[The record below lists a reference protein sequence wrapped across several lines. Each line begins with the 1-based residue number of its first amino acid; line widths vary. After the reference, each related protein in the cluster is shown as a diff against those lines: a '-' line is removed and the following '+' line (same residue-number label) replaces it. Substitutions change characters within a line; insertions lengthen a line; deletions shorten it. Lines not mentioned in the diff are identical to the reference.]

1 MISVEQAQRQ
11 ICEAFRPLPA
21 EQVALADA
29 LGRVLAEDVTA
40 RVSHPPFAVSA
51 MDGYAVRGA
60 DVTKVPVRLRLV
72 GTAPAGGRYEGRVG
86 PGEAVRI
93 LTGGPLPD
101 GADSIVIQEN
111 AKRDGDSVE
120 LTAVAEPGRHIRAKG
135 QDFEE
140 GRTLLRAS
148 ARLTAR
154 DIGLAASANRPWL
167 KLRRRPRVAIL
178 STGDELS
185 MPGEPLGP
193 AGIVGSNGLALSA
206 FVRACGGEPTDLGIA
221 RDDSRMLANMLEG
234 AAGADL
240 LITTGGA
247 SVGDHDLVQDA
258 LAARGMKLAFWK
270 IAMRPGKPVMFG
282 ELGGTPV
289 LGLPGNPVS
298 ALVTALIFV
307 KPAFAVMEGR
317 PVEDDTERAILGADL
332 KANDLRQDYLRA
344 RLHRNAEGRLVATP
358 MERQDS
364 AMMAF
369 LALADGL
376 VIRPPHAPPAK
387 AGDIVK
393 ILPFRRD
400 LQGI

>member
-21 EQVALADA
+21 EQVGLADA

-60 DVTKVPVRLRLV
+60 DVTKVPVRLTLV

-111 AKRDGDSVE
+111 ARRDGDSVE

-140 GRTLLRAS
+140 GKRLLQAGR
-148 ARLTAR
+148 RLTAR
-154 DIGLAASANRPWL
+154 DIGLAAAANRPWL

-206 FVRACGGEPTDLGIA
+206 FVRACGGMPTDLGIA
-221 RDDSRMLANMLEG
+221 RDDSRMLANLLEG

-317 PVEDDTERAILGADL
+317 PIEDDTESAILGADL

-344 RLHRNAEGRLVATP
+344 RLDRNAEGKLVATP

-369 LALADGL
+369 LAAADAL
-376 VIRPPHAPPAK
+376 VIRPPHAPPAR

>member
-21 EQVALADA
+21 EQVGLADA

-40 RVSHPPFAVSA
+40 RLSHPPFAVSA

-111 AKRDGDSVE
+111 ARRDGGTVE

-140 GRTLLRAS
+140 GKTLLRAG

-154 DIGLAASANRPWL
+154 DIGLAAAANRPWL

-206 FVRACGGEPTDLGIA
+206 FVRACGGVPTDLGIA
-221 RDDSRMLANMLEG
+221 RDDSGVLANMLDG
-234 AAGADL
+234 ATGADL

-317 PVEDDTERAILGADL
+317 PVEDDTENAILGADL

-344 RLHRNAEGRLVATP
+344 RLDRNAEGRLVATP

-376 VIRPPHAPPAK
+376 VIRSPHAPPAK

>member
-1 MISVEQAQRQ
+1 
-11 ICEAFRPLPA
+11 
-21 EQVALADA
+21 
-29 LGRVLAEDVTA
+29 
-40 RVSHPPFAVSA
+40 
-51 MDGYAVRGA
+51 
-60 DVTKVPVRLRLV
+60 
-72 GTAPAGGRYEGRVG
+72 
-86 PGEAVRI
+86 
-93 LTGGPLPD
+93 
-101 GADSIVIQEN
+101 
-111 AKRDGDSVE
+111 
-120 LTAVAEPGRHIRAKG
+120 
-135 QDFEE
+135 
-140 GRTLLRAS
+140 
-148 ARLTAR
+148 
-154 DIGLAASANRPWL
+154 
-167 KLRRRPRVAIL
+167 VAIL

-344 RLHRNAEGRLVATP
+344 RLERNAEGRLVATP

>member
-1 MISVEQAQRQ
+1 MIPVEQAQRE
-11 ICEAFRPLPA
+11 ICAAFRPLPA
-21 EQVALADA
+21 EQVGLADA

-51 MDGYAVRGA
+51 MDGYAVRAA
-60 DVTKVPVRLRLV
+60 DVTKVPVTLKLV

-86 PGEAVRI
+86 AGEAVRI
-93 LTGGPLPD
+93 LTGGPVPD

-111 AKRDGDSVE
+111 AKREGDVVE
-120 LTAVAEPGRHIRAKG
+120 LTAAAEPGRHIRAKG

-140 GRTLLRAS
+140 GKALLRAGS
-148 ARLTAR
+148 RLTAR
-154 DIGLAASANRPWL
+154 DIGLAAAANRPWL
-167 KLRRRPRVAIL
+167 KVRRRPRVAIL

-193 AGIVGSNGLALSA
+193 AGIVGSNGLALAA
-206 FVRACGGEPTDLGIA
+206 FVRACGGEPIDLGIA
-221 RDDSRMLANMLEG
+221 RDDRGALGSMLDG
-234 AAGADL
+234 AVGADL

-258 LAARGMKLAFWK
+258 LATRGMKLAFWK

-282 ELGGTPV
+282 QLGNTPV

-298 ALVTALIFV
+298 ALVCALIFV

-317 PVEDDTERAILGADL
+317 EVTNDVETAILGSDL
-332 KANDLRQDYLRA
+332 RANDLRQDYLRA
-344 RLHRNAEGRLVATP
+344 RLSRNAEGKLVAAP

-369 LALADGL
+369 LAQADGL
-376 VIRPPHAPPAK
+376 VIRPPHAPAAK
-387 AGDIVK
+387 AGETVQV
-393 ILPFRRD
+393 LPFRHD
-400 LQGI
+400 LMGI

>member
-11 ICEAFRPLPA
+11 ICGAFRPLPA
-21 EQVALADA
+21 EQVGLADA

-60 DVTKVPVRLRLV
+60 DVTKAPVRLRLV

-93 LTGGPLPD
+93 LTGGPLPE

-140 GRTLLRAS
+140 GQTLLRAGR
-148 ARLTAR
+148 RLTAR
-154 DIGLAASANRPWL
+154 DIGLTASANRPWL
-167 KLRRRPRVAIL
+167 RVRRRPRVAIL

-193 AGIVGSNGLALSA
+193 SGIVGSNGPALSA

-221 RDDSRMLANMLEG
+221 RDDSGVIAHMLAG
-234 AAGADL
+234 ASGADL

-307 KPAFAVMEGR
+307 KPAFAVMEAR
-317 PVEDDTERAILGADL
+317 EATDDTETAILGADL

-344 RLHRNAEGRLVATP
+344 RFERNAEGKLVATP

-369 LALADGL
+369 LAMADGL

-387 AGDIVK
+387 SGDVVTV
-393 ILPFRRD
+393 LPFRRD

>member
-21 EQVALADA
+21 EQVGLADA

-40 RVSHPPFAVSA
+40 RLSHPPFAVSA

-111 AKRDGDSVE
+111 ARRDGGTVE

-140 GRTLLRAS
+140 GKTLLRAG

-154 DIGLAASANRPWL
+154 DIGLAAAANRPWL

-206 FVRACGGEPTDLGIA
+206 FVRACGGVPTDLGIA
-221 RDDSRMLANMLEG
+221 RDDSGVLANMLEG
-234 AAGADL
+234 ATGADL

-317 PVEDDTERAILGADL
+317 PVEDDTENAILGADL

-344 RLHRNAEGRLVATP
+344 RLDRNAEGRLVATP

-376 VIRPPHAPPAK
+376 VIRSPHAPPAK

>member
-21 EQVALADA
+21 EQVGLADA

-51 MDGYAVRGA
+51 MDGYAVRGT

-111 AKRDGDSVE
+111 ARRDGDGVE
-120 LTAVAEPGRHIRAKG
+120 LTALAEPGRHIRAKG
-135 QDFEE
+135 QDFEQ
-140 GRTLLRAS
+140 GKTLLRAG

-185 MPGEPLGP
+185 MPGDPLGP

-221 RDDSRMLANMLEG
+221 RDNTGMLADMLAG

-258 LAARGMKLAFWK
+258 LAAQGMKLAFWK

-282 ELGGTPV
+282 QLGGTPV

-317 PVEDDTERAILGADL
+317 EATDDTESAILGADL

-344 RLHRNAEGRLVATP
+344 RLERNADGKLVATP

-369 LALADGL
+369 LAMADGL

-387 AGDIVK
+387 AGDVVTV
-393 ILPFRRD
+393 LPFRRD

>member
-21 EQVALADA
+21 EQIGLADA

-111 AKRDGDSVE
+111 ARRDGDSVE

-140 GRTLLRAS
+140 GKTLLRAGS
-148 ARLTAR
+148 RLTAR

-167 KLRRRPRVAIL
+167 KVRRRPRVAIL

-193 AGIVGSNGLALSA
+193 AGIVGSNGVALSA

-221 RDDSRMLANMLEG
+221 RDDSGMLADMLAG

-317 PVEDDTERAILGADL
+317 PIEDDTESAILGTDL

-344 RLHRNAEGRLVATP
+344 RLTRNAEGRLVATP

-369 LALADGL
+369 LAMADGL

-387 AGDIVK
+387 AGDLVR

>member
-1 MISVEQAQRQ
+1 MIPVEQAQRE
-11 ICEAFRPLPA
+11 ICSAFRPLPA
-21 EQVALADA
+21 EQVGLADA

-40 RVSHPPFAVSA
+40 RVSHPPFAASA

-60 DVTKVPVRLRLV
+60 DVTKVPVRLKLV
-72 GTAPAGGRYEGRVG
+72 GIAPAGGHYEGRVG

-93 LTGGPLPD
+93 LTGGPLPE

-111 AKRDGDSVE
+111 AKREGDVVE

-140 GRTLLRAS
+140 GKALLRAGS
-148 ARLTAR
+148 RLTAR
-154 DIGLAASANRPWL
+154 DIGLAAGANRPWL
-167 KLRRRPRVAIL
+167 KVRRRPRVAIL

-206 FVRACGGEPTDLGIA
+206 FVRACGGDPIDLGIA
-221 RDDSRMLANMLEG
+221 RDDRGALDSMLEG
-234 AAGADL
+234 GVGADL

-282 ELGGTPV
+282 QLASTPV

-298 ALVTALIFV
+298 ALVCALIFV

-317 PVEDDTERAILGADL
+317 PVGDDTESAILGTDL
-332 KANDLRQDYLRA
+332 RANDLRQDYLRA
-344 RLHRNAEGRLVATP
+344 RLTRNEEGRLVATP

-369 LALADGL
+369 LAQADGL

-387 AGDIVK
+387 TGEIVK
-393 ILPFRRD
+393 VLPFRRD
-400 LQGI
+400 LMGI